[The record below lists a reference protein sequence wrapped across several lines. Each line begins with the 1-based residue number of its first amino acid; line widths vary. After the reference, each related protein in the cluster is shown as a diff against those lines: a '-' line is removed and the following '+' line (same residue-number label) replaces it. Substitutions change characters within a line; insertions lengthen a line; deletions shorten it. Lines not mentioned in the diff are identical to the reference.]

1 MPNCLT
7 ASVLFRAYLKRLP
20 SGVFRVTVLS
30 TLLPR
35 PLFRSYPVELGEV
48 TAVERSV
55 RHALV
60 VLKCA
65 RPVHGVDH
73 LVMSPHADNYGDA
86 ESDSQCAEDDCKVES
101 VFQHGSPH
109 VVQQPS
115 QHAAVG
121 SAEQAGADGYA
132 VNDGHGS
139 VVPVKVCADN
149 SPENAEASNKQVD
162 LHYYERSA
170 EPRLN
175 QTEPPV
181 AAGPFDNCPQPTQ
194 HLRLRVVWQGLL

>member
-1 MPNCLT
+1 MTDCFHVP
-7 ASVLFRAYLKRLP
+7 LFRAYLKRLP

-35 PLFRSYPVELGEV
+35 PLFRMYPEELGEV
-48 TAVERSV
+48 AAVERSL

-60 VLKCA
+60 VLKCV

-109 VVQQPS
+109 VVHQRN
-115 QHAAVG
+115 QHAVVS
-121 SAEQAGADGYA
+121 SAEQDGADGYA
-132 VNDGHGS
+132 VRDGHLAIQ
-139 VVPVKVCADN
+139 VVEDINNDSLHPHTTSNADN
-149 SPENAEASNKQVD
+149 PTGIKIAVHANE
-162 LHYYERSA
+162 SA
-170 EPRLN
+170 NTP
-175 QTEPPV
+175 
-181 AAGPFDNCPQPTQ
+181 AGYQPAGLPTTQ